1 MRESGWTL
9 PSNRCGR
16 TSATKR
22 TPYSSDSRKQER
34 NRKLGN
40 LSKSDAMSRWLDF
53 KACSIKHQVTVRL
66 NDSAS
71 GFG

>member
-22 TPYSSDSRKQER
+22 TPCSFGLSQNEKR
-34 NRKLGN
+34 NRELGN
-40 LSKSDAMSRWLDF
+40 LSESDAMSRWLDF
-53 KACSIKHQVTVRL
+53 KACLDQTSSHRPAK
-66 NDSAS
+66 
-71 GFG
+71 